1 MTNKRLRKAI
11 TEYIEN
17 LEKNLFKELDEENF
31 DLANELYDTSKLK
44 ELLAE
49 TAPASL
55 TSKEKAKYA
64 MAMSD
69 AMDELKP
76 CPFCGSE
83 AKTHSHLSIG
93 EDSSGGWCA
102 ICQNEEGDCNARIP
116 YCRTKAEAV
125 TQWNT
130 RHETSTPTPKCEQ
143 SEAIPEIKHRYFLEW
158 LKSDT
163 MDEAREI
170 IDNLIWDMWTTDG
183 IGEGF
188 TADEED
194 HLAQATAFLAKYK
207 RTDR

>member
-69 AMDELKP
+69 AMDE
-76 CPFCGSE
+76 
-83 AKTHSHLSIG
+83 
-93 EDSSGGWCA
+93 
-102 ICQNEEGDCNARIP
+102 
-116 YCRTKAEAV
+116 
-125 TQWNT
+125 
-130 RHETSTPTPKCEQ
+130 
-143 SEAIPEIKHRYFLEW
+143 
-158 LKSDT
+158 
-163 MDEAREI
+163 AREI